1 MLALRRI
8 ALLILLALA
17 CASVSAQQ
25 PNAYAVRNL
34 VSDGSVP
41 ADNTDPNLIDG
52 WGVAFNPDGFVWVNS
67 ALAGK
72 AVLYDG
78 NGVPNSL
85 VVSVP
90 AATGGGQGIPT
101 GIVFSSSAD
110 FAVTNGVATGPS
122 RFIFASLTGSISGW
136 APNVDLTNAI
146 VAVDRSAQGASY
158 TGLALAGNG
167 AGHLLYAADVKRGR
181 IDVFDATFTPVTLP
195 GRFRDPELPSGFVP
209 FAIHNLQGNL
219 YVSFGKRNADRNFVA
234 PGGARASSVSSMRTG
249 ASCGASPAVR
259 LSMPPGAWRSHRRTS
274 DDSVTAS

>member
-1 MLALRRI
+1 
-8 ALLILLALA
+8 
-17 CASVSAQQ
+17 
-25 PNAYAVRNL
+25 
-34 VSDGSVP
+34 VP

-72 AVLYDG
+72 AVLCDG

-136 APNVDLTNAI
+136 APNVDLTNATS
-146 VAVDRSAQGASY
+146 RSTDPRRARV
-158 TGLALAGNG
+158 T
-167 AGHLLYAADVKRGR
+167 RGWHWP
-181 IDVFDATFTPVTLP
+181 AT
-195 GRFRDPELPSGFVP
+195 
-209 FAIHNLQGNL
+209 
-219 YVSFGKRNADRNFVA
+219 A
-234 PGGARASSVSSMRTG
+234 PAT
-249 ASCGASPAVR
+249 C
-259 LSMPPGAWRSHRRTS
+259 SMPPM
-274 DDSVTAS
+274 

>member
-41 ADNTDPNLIDG
+41 ADNIDPNLIDG

-146 VAVDRSAQGASY
+146 VAVDRSAQGAARV
-158 TGLALAGNG
+158 ALHEGIRSP
-167 AGHLLYAADVKRGR
+167 LRL
-181 IDVFDATFTPVTLP
+181 DATTCGNERTNRQRFALLLQHRAREAPLVATQQLQRTGCVTGGEGAARALEQ
-195 GRFRDPELPSGFVP
+195 RQIVV
-209 FAIHNLQGNL
+209 AIQ
-219 YVSFGKRNADRNFVA
+219 AVA
-234 PGGARASSVSSMRTG
+234 RLSRGARRGTARRRHFASR
-249 ASCGASPAVR
+249 
-259 LSMPPGAWRSHRRTS
+259 
-274 DDSVTAS
+274 

>member
-25 PNAYAVRNL
+25 PNAYVVRNL

-72 AVLYDG
+72 AVLCDG

-136 APNVDLTNAI
+136 APNVDLTNATS
-146 VAVDRSAQGASY
+146 RSTDPRRARV
-158 TGLALAGNG
+158 T
-167 AGHLLYAADVKRGR
+167 RGWHWP
-181 IDVFDATFTPVTLP
+181 AT
-195 GRFRDPELPSGFVP
+195 
-209 FAIHNLQGNL
+209 
-219 YVSFGKRNADRNFVA
+219 A
-234 PGGARASSVSSMRTG
+234 PAT
-249 ASCGASPAVR
+249 C
-259 LSMPPGAWRSHRRTS
+259 SMPPM
-274 DDSVTAS
+274 